1 MSNSYKKSKSFLG
14 TGWGFPPTF
23 HEEDLSPVNLGMNM
37 GVQMVHKEH
46 DIKESLEILLNT
58 NLGERTMLPEY
69 GSELQKFLFDM
80 ISNSKMHYL
89 RNIIRTAIIKYEP
102 RITVNDIVI
111 DQKDYRDGIIRV
123 IIKYTIKSNN
133 TRFNLVF
140 PYYKIEGTNI
150 PVLLHKHVTHSLI
163 NGQK

>member
-1 MSNSYKKSKSFLG
+1 MSNLYKKSKSFLG

-23 HEEDLSPVNLGMNM
+23 HEDAIM
-37 GVQMVHKEH
+37 GVNMVKNEH

-58 NLGERTMLPEY
+58 NLGERVMLPEY
-69 GSELQKFLFDM
+69 GSELQKYLFDM
-80 ISNSKMHYL
+80 ISNSKKHFL

-102 RITVNDIVI
+102 RITVNDIVL
-111 DQKDYRDGIIRV
+111 DQKDYLDGIIRV
-123 IIKYTIKSNN
+123 EIKYTIKSNN

-150 PVLLHKHVTHSLI
+150 PVLFHKHVTHSLE
-163 NGQK
+163 NESK